1 MTNYGDYLEEGA
13 GRSTGLKLLDFETK
27 RLDGVFRV
35 EEGREGE
42 EKYLAFYVNV
52 PIKKE
57 RIYEDYVNRR
67 S

>member
-1 MTNYGDYLEEGA
+1 M
-13 GRSTGLKLLDFETK
+13 RLLDFETK
-27 RLDGVFRV
+27 RLDGIFRV